1 MRPERSGGGRL
12 LLSADD
18 GSWARQPASISGP
31 FLVTASEAYV
41 TRGIRLGADAAGGDG
56 ARAGA
61 GAAPAPPAPVVPRG
75 GLLVG
80 AGSAPA
86 QDHTQVQVEAL
97 FEPKLHGMAWSLG
110 NVTEAADDD
119 GRSILLPRGAEPRRR
134 STYIGGS
141 RSGEWEGT
149 VWLGV
154 ASRDKPGAR
163 LARLKFLTS
172 FSVQQGVETIELPD
186 ILAAKDVERI
196 VGPAR
201 LVVNGVTR
209 VGNNHYELHVASF
222 PVGDVQQWRAVREGQ
237 FRRGPR
243 LLDAAGRELMSS
255 GGSSSMNADSYTSQL
270 RFSSGVALGGGQGE
284 PAKLVWEVPT
294 AVQQFTVPV
303 EFENLPLP

>member
-1 MRPERSGGGRL
+1 
-12 LLSADD
+12 
-18 GSWARQPASISGP
+18 
-31 FLVTASEAYV
+31 
-41 TRGIRLGADAAGGDG
+41 
-56 ARAGA
+56 
-61 GAAPAPPAPVVPRG
+61 
-75 GLLVG
+75 
-80 AGSAPA
+80 
-86 QDHTQVQVEAL
+86 VQVEAL
-97 FEPKLHGMAWSLG
+97 FEPKLQGMAWSLG
-110 NVTEAADDD
+110 NVTDAADDE

-134 STYIGGS
+134 SAYIGGS

-172 FSVQQGVETIELPD
+172 FSVQQGVETIEVPD
-186 ILAAKDVERI
+186 VMAAKDVERI

-209 VGNNHYELHVASF
+209 VGNNHYELQVASF
-222 PVGDVQQWRAVREGQ
+222 PAGDVQQWRAVREGQ

-284 PAKLVWEVPT
+284 PVKLVWEVPT